1 MLSTG
6 FVSKVMG
13 KLERMDLHGL
23 RSFIR
28 QLTEERDFFYFIF
41 DSMTEGVL
49 ITDEEHLVIFVNNT
63 ASVLL
68 NMPENRLRRRSV
80 FSCIR
85 SADLHSMLQNA
96 LVNHERIRN
105 REVGLAGPSERILN
119 LNVFPL
125 LKEGVSFGNVII
137 FMDITR
143 EKKEQQQLRRA
154 ESMAALSAITAG
166 IAHEIKNPLG
176 AIDLHLQL
184 MERKLRKESKRGDE
198 RLQNYLQVVQ
208 QEVKRLNTIV
218 VDFLAAI
225 RPMKVNPS
233 RISPNRI
240 IEDLAGLIEVGL
252 EAQHTELQLALDDSV
267 PGILLD
273 YRLTRQALLNLIN
286 NAKEALEEGGFIRI
300 VTRVDGDFAVVE
312 VIDNGPGIDK
322 AKLNSIFEPYYT
334 SKNYGTGLGLTI
346 VYRIVQEQ
354 NGQIQV
360 QSEPGEGTLFRLRFP
375 LSSRKA
381 HLLDVE
387 AGEPQPDDHGEKES

>member
-1 MLSTG
+1 MLSTS
-6 FVSKVMG
+6 FVRRVIG
-13 KLERMDLHGL
+13 KLEQMDRGALQ
-23 RSFIR
+23 SFIR
-28 QLTEERDFFYFIF
+28 QLGEERDFFHFIF

-49 ITDEEHLVIFVNNT
+49 ITDEEHRVLFANNT
-63 ASVLL
+63 AGVLL
-68 NMPENRLRRRSV
+68 NMERSKLRHEPV
-80 FSCIR
+80 FHCIK
-85 SADLHSMLQNA
+85 SADLHNMLTNA
-96 LVNHERIRN
+96 LVHHERIRN
-105 REVGLAGPSERILN
+105 REVGLYYPSDRILN

-125 LKEGVSFGNVII
+125 LRDGVSYGNVII

-184 MERKLRKESKRGDE
+184 MERRIRKDE
-198 RLQNYLQVVQ
+198 RHSGGRLQGYLQIVQ
-208 QEVKRLNTIV
+208 QEVRRLNTIV

-240 IEDLAGLIEVGL
+240 VEDLAEFIQIGL
-252 EAQHTELQLALDDSV
+252 EAQGTELVLDLDDHM
-267 PGILLD
+267 PGVLLD

-286 NAKEALEEGGFIRI
+286 NGKEALESGGCVR
-300 VTRVDGDFAVVE
+300 VSTRVDGDFAVVE
-312 VIDNGPGIDK
+312 VADNGPGIEK
-322 AKLNSIFEPYYT
+322 EKLNSIFEPYYT

-354 NGQIQV
+354 GGQIAV
-360 QSEPGEGTLFRLRFP
+360 NSEPGEGTVFQIRFP
-375 LSSRKA
+375 LHRKKA
-381 HLLDVE
+381 HLLASDQDGDSSE
-387 AGEPQPDDHGEKES
+387 NLQQGS